1 MESIV
6 RHTDIIRLKKKLI
19 ILKMENKYYELDPDE
34 GSIFVSIS
42 NLTEGQKE
50 YIARYMFLLN
60 MI

>member
-1 MESIV
+1 
-6 RHTDIIRLKKKLI
+6 
-19 ILKMENKYYELDPDE
+19 MENKYYELDPDE